1 MKPGPEGTSV
11 SRPPGPFE
19 LRFRS
24 LPIGGLRAAAVGGGE
39 TGALQAA
46 RLGLAVVTASGLALA
61 VARVRADE
69 AQDVLLLAA
78 DRALDAS
85 PVHDA
90 ACPDLPAAGRVDGR
104 AGAEG
109 EEEDERDQSEHHGE
123 TPSERMAQRCKAWW
137 MKGGEVEASKSPRK

>member
-24 LPIGGLRAAAVGGGE
+24 LPIVGRRPAGVGGRE

-46 RLGLAVVTASGLALA
+46 RFGLRVVAAPGLALA
-61 VARVRADE
+61 IPGVRAHE
-69 AQDVLLLAA
+69 AEHVLLLTA
-78 DRALDAS
+78 DGALDAA

-90 ACPDLPAAGRVDGR
+90 PGVDLAAADRVDGCT
-104 AGAEG
+104 ATEGDEEG
-109 EEEDERDQSEHHGE
+109 ERNQS
-123 TPSERMAQRCKAWW
+123 
-137 MKGGEVEASKSPRK
+137 